1 MTWHL
6 SDGDT
11 LLQIDHFRFI
21 KVDPQGSLPVDTYS
35 QNSYMCL
42 KIIMVFFFFFNVL
55 YGLADFSLPLSKS
68 ELEFSIMGNRLWS
81 LWIPV
86 RA

>member
-6 SDGDT
+6 SDGDA
-11 LLQIDHFRFI
+11 LLRIDHLRSI
-21 KVDPQGSLPVDTYS
+21 KADPQGSLPVDTYS
-35 QNSYMCL
+35 QNSYMYL
-42 KIIMVFFFFFNVL
+42 KIIMAFFFSCVL

-68 ELEFSIMGNRLWS
+68 ELEFSIMGNRFWS
-81 LWIPV
+81 LWILV